1 MVLSKRER
9 VLRTLELNDEPDKVP
24 IHSLGFE
31 RTGAS
36 YGIFLE
42 SNEYKENK
50 IYIENAYSRE
60 TYRWAGD
67 ITEQRF
73 WNVDCH
79 TTDPWRHRMKTQVV
93 EGPSK
98 YPNSYI
104 IPTSGRVFQRVEQV
118 KTGLT
123 YAWYMDGV
131 FHTPEIVHS
140 YWDQYGKPSEHINDE
155 VNYSPKIWEEFVES
169 LSPYFYPMGRLMI
182 AMNEALFE
190 GMTVG
195 RVVYNMRK
203 NPEFIHEV
211 MSEYTKVNL
220 EYVKRYAEAGVDI
233 AFYYDDLGYKGRS
246 MFSIENFRTFM
257 LPYYKKIYQECH
269 KHGMFVI
276 QHSCGYIDKLLPDMV
291 DAGLNCIQALEPA
304 AGVNLAYL
312 KKILGDRLSFMGG
325 MDATRTLSFGTPK
338 EVEEEV
344 KRCIKA
350 AAFGGGYFAGP
361 SHNILNAPWEN
372 ILAFRAAI
380 EKYRKYPLNL

>member
-9 VLRTLELNDEPDKVP
+9 VIRALERDDEPDMVP
-24 IHSLGFE
+24 IHYLGFE
-31 RTGAS
+31 RTGTA
-36 YGIFLE
+36 YQQFLE
-42 SNEYKENK
+42 SDQFDECNM
-50 IYIENAYSRE
+50 YIENDFSKE
-60 TYRWAGD
+60 DYRWAGN
-67 ITEQRF
+67 ITELRF

-79 TTDPWRHRMKTQVV
+79 TMDPWRHRMKTEIA
-93 EGPSK
+93 EGPPE

-104 IPTSGRVFQRVEQV
+104 IPTSGRIFKRVEQV
-118 KTGLT
+118 KTGLS
-123 YAWYMDGV
+123 YAWYVDGV

-140 YWDQYGKPSEHINDE
+140 YWDEYGKPSEHINDE
-155 VNYSPKIWEEFVES
+155 VNYSPKIWEEFVKS
-169 LSPYFYPMGRLMI
+169 LSPYFYPMARLMI

-203 NPEFIHEV
+203 NPQFIHEV

-220 EYVKRYAEAGVDI
+220 EFIKRYAEAGVDI
-233 AFYYDDLGYKGRS
+233 VFYYDDLGYKGRS
-246 MFSIENFRTFM
+246 MFSLENFRTFM

-269 KHGMFVI
+269 RRGIFII

-291 DAGLNCIQALEPA
+291 DAGLDCIQALEPA
-304 AGVNLAYL
+304 AGVDLAHL
-312 KKILGDRLSFMGG
+312 KETLGDHLSFMGG
-325 MDATRTLSFGTPK
+325 MDATRILSFGTPK

-350 AAFGGGYFAGP
+350 AAYGGGYFAGP
-361 SHNILNAPWEN
+361 SHNILNVPWEN

-380 EKYRKYPLNL
+380 EKYRKYPLKL